1 MKRIASMIVG
11 LVLAAGLASCG
22 ETAPTA
28 ELDATTSMDN
38 MEMPA
43 ESRSAAGTGTI
54 SAIDPATG
62 QVSIDHGEIA
72 ALEWPPMDMG
82 FEAAPGAL
90 EGLNVGDRVDFEFDW
105 DGTKGTVTKI
115 ARAQP

>member
-1 MKRIASMIVG
+1 MKRIALMIAGV
-11 LVLAAGLASCG
+11 VLAAGLTSCG

-28 ELDATTSMDN
+28 EPDTATSMND

-43 ESRSAAGTGTI
+43 ESRSAGGTGTI

-62 QVSIDHGEIA
+62 QVSIDHGDIA
-72 ALEWPPMDMG
+72 ALDWPPMNMG